1 MQLAPSSLVVA
12 RRALVIA
19 VASLAVAVAALA
31 VVLWGDSDSD
41 PAESGAAQAQTD
53 AAAALAEAQAAV
65 AMAEVAAADIA
76 AVENALAAALAAAD
90 GAVSPEIVADLDARL
105 EQARSDAAAALAAA
119 NAAAAS
125 LGEASA
131 ADEAAGDGAAVD
143 EAPAPVEE
151 APVPE
156 DGAGVEDEAGAED
169 APLPEDDGEAV
180 PLPGEP
186 FDLGPSE
193 GAGLAVVGIRSDSGL
208 NVRDVPNG
216 EIIARLDNVM
226 DGARDPAVYVRAPDT
241 DDIITTVDLLSGVV
255 ATGNSRQLPTT
266 IWHEFQVGDLTGWS
280 SAAYLAQAGATD
292 DATAAVVDSLGET
305 PEAATLLAL
314 GLAVAQTMAS
324 EEPASRVVVSEAP
337 GASGDL
343 AQMTVDVIDLGDD
356 SVLGYRLVV
365 FAVPAEEV
373 EAQDDPGPFTLKS
386 VERTFLCHSHRG
398 VSEEGLCL

>member
-41 PAESGAAQAQTD
+41 SAESGAGQAQTD
-53 AAAALAEAQAAV
+53 AAAALAEARAAV
-65 AMAEVAAADIA
+65 AMAEVAAADVA

-90 GAVSPEIVADLDARL
+90 GAVSPEVVADLEAHL

-131 ADEAAGDGAAVD
+131 VAEVAEDEPAVE

-151 APVPE
+151 APEPADGAAPEDEPTVEDDPVPE
-156 DGAGVEDEAGAED
+156 DGDEAA
-169 APLPEDDGEAV
+169 A
-180 PLPGEP
+180 LPGEP

-193 GAGLAVVGIRSDSGL
+193 GAGLAVVGIQAASGL

-226 DGARDPAVYVRAPDT
+226 DGVRDPAVYVRAAET

-255 ATGNSRQLPTT
+255 ATGNTRQLTTT
-266 IWHEFQVGDLTGWS
+266 IWHEFRVGDLTGWS

-292 DATAAVVDSLGET
+292 DATSQVVDALGEL
-305 PEAATLLAL
+305 PEAATVLEL

-324 EEPASRVVVSEAP
+324 QEPASRVVVSEAP
-337 GASGDL
+337 STSGDL
-343 AQMTVDVIDLGDD
+343 AQMTVDVIGLGDD